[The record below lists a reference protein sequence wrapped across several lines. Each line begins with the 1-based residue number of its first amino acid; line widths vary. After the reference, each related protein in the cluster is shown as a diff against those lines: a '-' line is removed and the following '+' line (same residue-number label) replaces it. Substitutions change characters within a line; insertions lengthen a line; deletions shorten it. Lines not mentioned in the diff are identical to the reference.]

1 MIIKVISHNN
11 MKRSAGYLF
20 HKAEVDPIKTGM
32 HPAYAL
38 QSTKEEFISAIEQLR
53 DMRFD
58 DTRRKSHVN
67 NQIKHLVISVHP
79 TEREKFENIRDEILE
94 KLFKEIGI
102 EPENHLM
109 NVFIHDD
116 TAHPHIHLLFSRI
129 GEDMSVVKYNDIGE
143 QLGEF
148 AESISK
154 EYGFIHGNPSPKITF
169 NRQDLYR
176 PTDRTALLKLIDF
189 ALKDATSVQ
198 RYREVLK
205 NHGVTLIK
213 KENGEIAYQMLNPK
227 LVPKEDIPEKI
238 LDAKKFMHDKEQ
250 YEKTLLKSGIEVKWN
265 ELDQPIYS
273 TKRFIYLNEA
283 NLPEMIR
290 HNHLART
297 ISELDHDP
305 EYLKLRETIS
315 KGVEKCE
322 TLKDIKELLPGCE
335 IFYKRVES
343 RFENISLVYGDHYI
357 RLHEAFEMDV
367 RIDETRYYSNPLEIP
382 IIFFPSGYSDKEFEE
397 ELQKMRA
404 MKYGKRSKMIGPNNR
419 EMNR

>member
-20 HKAEVDPIKTGM
+20 QKSEADPVKTGQ

-38 QSTKEEFISAIEQLR
+38 QSTKEEFLSAVEQLR

-67 NQIKHLVISVHP
+67 NQIKHLVVSVHP
-79 TEREKFENIRDEILE
+79 TEREKFENVRDEILE

-116 TAHPHIHLLFSRI
+116 TTHPHIHLLFSRI

-148 AESISK
+148 AEAISK

-189 ALKDATSVQ
+189 ALKDATSVE
-198 RYREVLK
+198 RYREVLR
-205 NHGVTLIK
+205 NHGVTMVTM
-213 KENGEIAYQMLNPK
+213 ENGQIAYQMRNPK
-227 LVPKEDIPEKI
+227 LILKEDIPEKI
-238 LDAKKFMHDKEQ
+238 FHARKYIHDREQ
-250 YEKTLLKSGIEVKWN
+250 YEKILLQSGIVVKWN

-273 TKRFIYLNEA
+273 TKRYLHFSENQ
-283 NLPEMIR
+283 LPKMIR
-290 HNHLART
+290 HDSLAKT
-297 ISELDHDP
+297 ITELHHDQQ
-305 EYLKLRETIS
+305 YLKLRETIS
-315 KGVEKCE
+315 QGIEKCE
-322 TLKDIKELLPGCE
+322 TIKDIKELLPGCE

-343 RFENISLVYGDHYI
+343 RFENISLVYGDHFI

-367 RIDETRYYSNPLEIP
+367 RIDETKYYSNPMEIP
-382 IIFFPSGYSDKEFEE
+382 IIFFPRGYSDTEFEE
-397 ELQKMRA
+397 ELQKIRA
-404 MKYGKRSKMIGPNNR
+404 KKYGKRTRMIGPNNR
-419 EMNR
+419 GMN